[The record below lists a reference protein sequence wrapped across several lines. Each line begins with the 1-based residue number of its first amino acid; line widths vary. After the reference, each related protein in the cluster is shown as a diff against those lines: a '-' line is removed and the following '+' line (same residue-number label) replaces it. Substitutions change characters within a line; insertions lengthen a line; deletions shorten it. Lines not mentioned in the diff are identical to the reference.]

1 MKQRALLIFDLD
13 GTLFHTEKVSIPAV
27 QGALHAAG
35 YAEPS
40 PETIIGF
47 FGRPYQEFFD
57 WLNATYPGLS
67 PEVAASI
74 DEWELKMVRERGAL
88 YPGVLEMLAELR
100 PAVGPMAICTNGPRP
115 YTELVVKHHGLA
127 PFFDVVRWRRGG
139 DGSKADMVR
148 SVLAQLRPGCGGRP
162 AGSPLRAD
170 VGAVIGDRRDDVE
183 AAHENGLLAIASGYG
198 YGSEEELAG
207 AEAVAQSPA
216 DLPRLIAALL
226 EGKA

>member
-1 MKQRALLIFDLD
+1 MHQRALLIFDLD

-27 QGALHAAG
+27 QGALRAAG

-47 FGRPYQEFFD
+47 FGRPYQEFFA
-57 WLNATYPGLS
+57 WLNATYPGIS

-74 DEWELKMVRERGAL
+74 DEWELRMVRERGTL
-88 YPGVLEMLAELR
+88 YPGVLKALTEIR
-100 PAVGPMAICTNGPRP
+100 PAVGHMAICSNGPQP
-115 YTELVVKHHGLA
+115 YVELVIKHHGLA
-127 PFFDVVRWRRGG
+127 PFFEVVRWRTEE
-139 DGSKADMVR
+139 DTSKAAMIR
-148 SVLAQLRPGCGGRP
+148 GLLAQFPGH
-162 AGSPLRAD
+162 L
-170 VGAVIGDRRDDVE
+170 GAVIGDRHDDIE
-183 AAHENGLLAIASGYG
+183 AAHANGLLAIASGYG

>member
-1 MKQRALLIFDLD
+1 MEQRALLIFDLD

-27 QGALHAAG
+27 QGALRAAG

-40 PETIIGF
+40 PETIMGF

-57 WLNATYPGLS
+57 WLNATYPDIS

-100 PAVGPMAICTNGPRP
+100 PAVGRMAICSNGPRP
-115 YTELVVKHHGLA
+115 YIELVVQHHGLA
-127 PFFDVVRWRRGG
+127 PFFDMVRWRTEE
-139 DGSKADMVR
+139 DTSKAAMVR
-148 SVLAQLRPGCGGRP
+148 GLLAQFPSRL
-162 AGSPLRAD
+162 
-170 VGAVIGDRRDDVE
+170 GAVIGDRHDDIE
-183 AAHENGLLAIASGYG
+183 AAHANGLFAIASGYG
-198 YGSEEELAG
+198 YGKPEELAG
-207 AEAVAQSPA
+207 ADAVAQSPA

-226 EGKA
+226 DGTA